1 MQADTVRV
9 TREELYEQVW
19 SEPMQKLAAK
29 YRISDVGLAKTCRRM
44 RIPLPGRGYWAKKQF
59 GKSVQLIPLPKL
71 PPSTKVK
78 DFVVRQSDV
87 AAHGG
92 EPASGPVA
100 DQARFEAEDANRIL
114 VADVLTDPHPLVART
129 VAALRRAKPD
139 GQGYLVPASASLDVH
154 VTPDAADR
162 AMCIFD
168 ALLKALDIRGCATSI
183 RLAPQDDARA
193 STVVRVGEEDIAIAL
208 SERVDVVEHHDDP
221 PTPKRN
227 TGARSRESWRPVNPP
242 PISRPRR
249 ELVSSGQ
256 FSLRIEHSYLGI
268 RCTWSD
274 GKKQRVDQS
283 LNDFIVGLFVA
294 AERLKA
300 LRAEREAREREW
312 RAAEERRA
320 QEARRREEEASRVRA
335 LDRVLSTWRDAR
347 DIRQYVA
354 DARAALDKPDDTRDD
369 TQVLTWLAWAEG
381 HAAKID
387 PLLPH
392 PTVPKDPG
400 APHPTYG
407 FR

>member
-1 MQADTVRV
+1 
-9 TREELYEQVW
+9 
-19 SEPMQKLAAK
+19 
-29 YRISDVGLAKTCRRM
+29 
-44 RIPLPGRGYWAKKQF
+44 
-59 GKSVQLIPLPKL
+59 
-71 PPSTKVK
+71 
-78 DFVVRQSDV
+78 
-87 AAHGG
+87 
-92 EPASGPVA
+92 
-100 DQARFEAEDANRIL
+100 
-114 VADVLTDPHPLVART
+114 
-129 VAALRRAKPD
+129 
-139 GQGYLVPASASLDVH
+139 
-154 VTPDAADR
+154 
-162 AMCIFD
+162 
-168 ALLKALDIRGCATSI
+168 
-183 RLAPQDDARA
+183 
-193 STVVRVGEEDIAIAL
+193 
-208 SERVDVVEHHDDP
+208 VDVVEHHDET

-227 TGARSRESWRPVNPP
+227 TGARSRESWRPFNPP

-249 ELVSSGQ
+249 ELVSTGQ

-283 LNDFIVGLFVA
+283 LNDFIVGVFVA

-320 QEARRREEEASRVRA
+320 QESQRREEEASRVRA
-335 LDRVLSTWRDAR
+335 LDRVLSSWRDAC

-354 DARAALDKPDDTRDD
+354 DARAALNKPDDTRDD
-369 TQVLTWLAWAEG
+369 TQVLAWLAWAEG

-400 APHPTYG
+400 PPHPTYG